1 MVAADTIDRAAARSV
16 LRRRVEI
23 LRQLTEDVRHA
34 GGVRAG
40 AQQERRTSLDKSRS
54 PRPDTGSP
62 RTEQDTA
69 EKQGDQICVGRGP
82 GRACMAGKRWSAT
95 HSVDALRA
103 SPLHAVPAVP
113 LGQPGNGG
121 IEDAI
126 RRSDWPS
133 QYLPSC
139 ACRLSRPW
147 IAPAAMLFGPW
158 IAPARP
164 GMKSV
169 LLHTDSDSVVSAL

>member
-1 MVAADTIDRAAARSV
+1 MRAV
-16 LRRRVEI
+16 CVRV
-23 LRQLTEDVRHA
+23 H
-34 GGVRAG
+34 
-40 AQQERRTSLDKSRS
+40 QQERHTSLDKSRS
-54 PRPDTGSP
+54 PRPRTGSP

-69 EKQGDQICVGRGP
+69 EKQGDQTCVGRDP
-82 GRACMAGKRWSAT
+82 GRACMASKRWSAT

-121 IEDAI
+121 IEDEI

-139 ACRLSRPW
+139 ARRLSARV
-147 IAPAAMLFGPW
+147 AAMLFGPW